1 MRFDKKGVTI
11 LCFII
16 ALSVGIAIAATV
28 PKPVLYGQAFDGL
41 VPADGSIV
49 VVYPQSNSSDKLND
63 TVGAAGNTG
72 LSSWW
77 KVNLAN
83 LNTNVQNGNI
93 IIVNITDGVDEAQ
106 KTYVVNLNDGAVLI
120 NLNLDPDF
128 QDNDND
134 GSSENEGDCDDNDPL
149 VNPGAQ
155 EVCDGVDNDCND
167 GIDEGFP
174 GFTFYQDS
182 DLDSFGNPISTQNA
196 CAQPQGYVSNDDD
209 CNDAENGINPNAQE
223 ICGDG
228 IDQDCSGSDEACP
241 FSAQFQIYDGWTSFA
256 LPYKPAGIDNSQEI
270 GQAIM
275 DYTGLV
281 CTVVMRFD
289 GPTQM
294 MQDDILT
301 IPDDPSFSLIGTEGY
316 FINCDGTG
324 LFIYGGTLWS

>member
-1 MRFDKKGVTI
+1 MNFTKKGVTI
-11 LCFII
+11 LCLII
-16 ALSVGIAIAATV
+16 ALSIGIAYAATE
-28 PKPVLYGQAFDGL
+28 PKPVLYGQAFNGA
-41 VPADGSIV
+41 VPADGATV
-49 VVYPQSNSSDKLND
+49 AVYPQSNSSDKLTD
-63 TVGAAGNTG
+63 TVGVAGNAG

-83 LNTNVQNGNI
+83 LYTNVQNGNI
-93 IIVNITDGVDEAQ
+93 IIVNLTDGVDETQ
-106 KTYVVNLNDGAVLI
+106 KTYVVDLSDGAVLI

-134 GSSENEGDCDDNDPL
+134 GSSEDEGDCDDNDPL
-149 VNPGAQ
+149 VNPDAQ

-182 DLDSFGNPISTQNA
+182 DSDDFGNVNVQQNA
-196 CAQPQGYVSNDDD
+196 CAQPQGYASNDDD
-209 CNDAENGINPNAQE
+209 CDDTDNEINPNAEE

-228 IDQDCSGSDEACP
+228 IDQDCDGSDEECP

-256 LPYKPAGIDNSQEI
+256 LPYKPAGIDNSEDI

-275 DYTGLV
+275 AYTGLN

-289 GPTQM
+289 GPTQLM
-294 MQDDILT
+294 KEDILG
-301 IPDDPSFSLIGTEGY
+301 IGDPSFSLIGTEGY
-316 FINCDGTG
+316 FIHCDGTG
-324 LFIYGGTLWS
+324 LFIYQGTLWE